1 MIFHWHF
8 LENVFKISSLSF
20 RLSSAASKTSQRSYQ
35 VLSSEKL
42 AASLK
47 SANYLGRPYTAPQP
61 TIGKQKYIW
70 ARFFLN
76 SVTFRSKTLA
86 VI

>member
-1 MIFHWHF
+1 MFSIYH
-8 LENVFKISSLSF
+8 LLSY
-20 RLSSAASKTSQRSYQ
+20 RLSSAASKSSQRSHQ

-61 TIGKQKYIW
+61 IIGKKKYVEK
-70 ARFFLN
+70 FLLN
-76 SVTFRSKTLA
+76 LCD
-86 VI
+86 I